1 MRLEG
6 RVALVTGAGSGI
18 GEATARRFAREG
30 AIVVVNDVDL
40 ERARPVAADLQRTGA
55 RALSVAADVTRRAE
69 VEAMVNH
76 VVGEFGRLDVLVNN
90 AGINRDAMSHKMTE
104 EQWDQVLTVN
114 LKGTFLC
121 AQAALVRMREKGWGR
136 VINTSSIGSLGNI
149 GQANYS
155 ASKAGVIGLT
165 RTLALEYAKFGIT
178 VNCVAPGPVITRM
191 LAGVPEADPR
201 EDRRAGCR
209 PAASPTRRR
218 SPRSTRSSP
227 RRTPPSSRAR
237 SSSSTAACPSGS
249 DAGAMGDG
257 STEALFEAIRA
268 GDLGR
273 VTALLDREPALVR
286 ARGPTRRDARAA
298 GLLPA
303 AAGRRRRPARP
314 RRRPR
319 RVRGRRRR

>member
-30 AIVVVNDVDL
+30 ATVVVNDVDI
-40 ERARPVAADLQRTGA
+40 EVARPVATELQRSGA

-76 VVGEFGRLDVLVNN
+76 VVAEFGRLDVLVNN

-104 EQWDQVLTVN
+104 EQWDQVLAVN

-121 AQAALVRMREKGWGR
+121 AQAALTRMREHGWGR

-149 GQANYS
+149 GQANYA

-178 VNCVAPGPVITRM
+178 VNCVAPGPVMTRM
-191 LAGVPEADPR
+191 LAGVPEAIR
-201 EDRRAGCR
+201 EKIVAKV
-209 PAASPTRRR
+209 P
-218 SPRSTRSSP
+218 
-227 RRTPPSSRAR
+227 
-237 SSSSTAACPSGS
+237 
-249 DAGAMGDG
+249 
-257 STEALFEAIRA
+257 
-268 GDLGR
+268 
-273 VTALLDREPALVR
+273 
-286 ARGPTRRDARAA
+286 
-298 GLLPA
+298 
-303 AAGRRRRPARP
+303 AGRIARP
-314 RRRPR
+314 EEIAGIHAFLASEDAAFITGQ
-319 RVRGRRRR
+319 VLFVDGGMSVGI